1 MKENLKITCA
11 RSVLTTVITASD
23 KLRSALEKT
32 ECTEAIVALT
42 NAVSDLVRV
51 LYLQDAVMPG
61 LSDISP
67 VPCEDGIAG
76 DIP

>member
-1 MKENLKITCA
+1 MTENLKTTCA

-32 ECTEAIVALT
+32 ECTEEIVVLT
-42 NAVSDLVRV
+42 TAVSDLVRV

-61 LSDISP
+61 LSDIPPS
-67 VPCEDGIAG
+67 PCEDGIE
-76 DIP
+76 DDMP